1 MNKKLWNN
9 KTSNTSEEITS
20 FLAGEDIELDKFIF
34 IYDIDASLAHVRAL
48 QSIGIIK
55 KNELTKLTKALKVLR
70 KKFIDGKF
78 KLTSKYEDCHSAIE
92 FYLTKEL
99 GDLGKKV
106 HTGRSRNDQVMV
118 AMRLFAKKN
127 LIEFKTRNKLIAE
140 TFLNLAKKYK
150 DLPMPGYTHL
160 QRAMPSSWGLWFSSY
175 AESFID
181 NVDLINNTIDW
192 IDSNPLGSAAGYG
205 VAIPLNRDLVTKE
218 LGFNRTQINSLYV
231 QNSRGKYEMQILNT
245 LKQSMLDIRK
255 FSWDMSLFLSQ
266 EFDLLSIDDKYST
279 GSSIMPNKH
288 NPDVVEILR
297 ANYSILAGFSSE
309 LENLLSLPSGYHR
322 DLQLTKRSLV
332 HGFNTSLKS
341 LDIIPGLL
349 RTIKINKTNSNNFID
364 NEMKMTDKVY
374 SLVSDGVPFRDAY
387 SLVKNSDDH
396 SALLDETK
404 SLNHS
409 MGSPGNLN
417 LNLLE
422 KRLKKQK

>member
-9 KTSNTSEEITS
+9 KTSNISEEITS

-34 IYDIDASLAHVRAL
+34 IYDVDASLAHVKAL

-55 KNELTKLTKALKVLR
+55 KNELTKLSKALKVLR
-70 KKFIDGKF
+70 TKFINGTF
-78 KLTSKYEDCHSAIE
+78 KLTNKYEDCHSAIE

-127 LIEFKTRNKLIAE
+127 LIEFKIKNKLIAE
-140 TFLNLAKKYK
+140 TFLNLAKKHK

-192 IDSNPLGSAAGYG
+192 VDSNPLGSAAGYG

-218 LGFNRTQINSLYV
+218 LGFNRTQLNSLYV

-266 EFDLLSIDDKYST
+266 EFDLLSIDSKYST

-288 NPDVVEILR
+288 NPDVIEILR

-322 DLQLTKRSLV
+322 DLQLTKRSLIN
-332 HGFNTSLKS
+332 GFQTSLKS
-341 LDIIPGLL
+341 LDIIPALL
-349 RTIKINKTNSNNFID
+349 KTIKINKTNSNKYID

-396 SALLDETK
+396 SLLPETK

>member
-9 KTSNTSEEITS
+9 KISNTSKEITS

-34 IYDIDASLAHVRAL
+34 IYDIDASLAHVKAL

-55 KNELTKLTKALKVLR
+55 KNELSKLTKALKVLR

-192 IDSNPLGSAAGYG
+192 VDSNPLGSAAGYG

-288 NPDVVEILR
+288 NPDVIEILR

-341 LDIIPGLL
+341 LDIIPDLL
-349 RTIKINKTNSNNFID
+349 RTIKINKTNSNNYID

-396 SALLDETK
+396 SALDETK

>member
-34 IYDIDASLAHVRAL
+34 IYDIDASLAHVKAL

-55 KNELTKLTKALKVLR
+55 KNELSKLTKALKVLR

-192 IDSNPLGSAAGYG
+192 VDSNPLGSAAGYG

-245 LKQSMLDIRK
+245 FKQSMLDIRK
-255 FSWDMSLFLSQ
+255 FSWDISLFLSQ

-288 NPDVVEILR
+288 NPDVIEILR

-341 LDIIPGLL
+341 LDIVPDLL
-349 RTIKINKTNSNNFID
+349 RTIKINKTNSNNYID

-396 SALLDETK
+396 SALDETK

>member
-9 KTSNTSEEITS
+9 KTSNISEEITS

-34 IYDIDASLAHVRAL
+34 IYDVDASLAHVKAL
-48 QSIGIIK
+48 QSIGVIK
-55 KNELTKLTKALKVLR
+55 KNELTKLSKALKVLR
-70 KKFIDGKF
+70 TKFINGTF
-78 KLTSKYEDCHSAIE
+78 KLTNKYEDCHSAIE

-127 LIEFKTRNKLIAE
+127 LIEFKIKNKLIAE
-140 TFLNLAKKYK
+140 TFLNLAKKHK

-192 IDSNPLGSAAGYG
+192 VDSNPLGSAAGYG

-218 LGFNRTQINSLYV
+218 LGFSRTQLNSLYV

-266 EFDLLSIDDKYST
+266 EFDLLSIDSKYST

-288 NPDVVEILR
+288 NPDVIEILR

-322 DLQLTKRSLV
+322 DLQLTKRSLIN
-332 HGFNTSLKS
+332 GFHTSLKS
-341 LDIIPGLL
+341 LDIIPALL
-349 RTIKINKTNSNNFID
+349 KTIKINKTNSNKYID

-396 SALLDETK
+396 SLLPETK

>member
-9 KTSNTSEEITS
+9 KTSNISEEITS
-20 FLAGEDIELDKFIF
+20 FLAGEDIDLDKFIF
-34 IYDIDASLAHVRAL
+34 IYDVDASLAHVKAL

-55 KNELTKLTKALKVLR
+55 KNELTKLSKALKVLR
-70 KKFIDGKF
+70 TKFINGTF
-78 KLTSKYEDCHSAIE
+78 KLTNKYEDCHSAIE

-127 LIEFKTRNKLIAE
+127 LIEFKIKNKLIAE
-140 TFLNLAKKYK
+140 TFLNLAKKHK

-192 IDSNPLGSAAGYG
+192 VDSNPLGSAAGYG

-218 LGFNRTQINSLYV
+218 LGFSRTQLNSLYV

-266 EFDLLSIDDKYST
+266 EFDLLSIDSKYST
-279 GSSIMPNKH
+279 GSSIMPNKN
-288 NPDVVEILR
+288 NPDVIEILR

-322 DLQLTKRSLV
+322 DLQLTKRSLIN
-332 HGFNTSLKS
+332 GFQTSLKS
-341 LDIIPGLL
+341 LDIIPALL
-349 RTIKINKTNSNNFID
+349 KTIKINKTNSNKYID

-396 SALLDETK
+396 SLLPETK

>member
-9 KTSNTSEEITS
+9 KTSNISEEITS

-34 IYDIDASLAHVRAL
+34 IYDVDASLAHVKAL

-55 KNELTKLTKALKVLR
+55 KNELTKLSKALKVLR
-70 KKFIDGKF
+70 TKFINGTF
-78 KLTSKYEDCHSAIE
+78 KLTNKYEDCHSAIE

-127 LIEFKTRNKLIAE
+127 LIEFKIKNKLIAE
-140 TFLNLAKKYK
+140 TFLNLAKKHK

-192 IDSNPLGSAAGYG
+192 VDSNPLGSAAGYG

-218 LGFNRTQINSLYV
+218 LGFSRTQLNSLYV

-266 EFDLLSIDDKYST
+266 EFDLLSIDSKYST

-288 NPDVVEILR
+288 NPDVIEILR

-322 DLQLTKRSLV
+322 DLQLTKRSLIN
-332 HGFNTSLKS
+332 GFHTSLKS
-341 LDIIPGLL
+341 LDIIPALL
-349 RTIKINKTNSNNFID
+349 KTIKINKTNSNKYID

-387 SLVKNSDDH
+387 GLVKNSDDH
-396 SALLDETK
+396 SLLPETK

>member
-9 KTSNTSEEITS
+9 KTSNISEEITS

-34 IYDIDASLAHVRAL
+34 IYDVDASLAHVKAL

-55 KNELTKLTKALKVLR
+55 KNELTKLSKALKVLR
-70 KKFIDGKF
+70 TKFINGTF
-78 KLTSKYEDCHSAIE
+78 KLTNKYEDCHSAIE

-127 LIEFKTRNKLIAE
+127 LIEFKIKNKLIAE
-140 TFLNLAKKYK
+140 TFLNLAKKHK

-181 NVDLINNTIDW
+181 NIDLINNTIDW
-192 IDSNPLGSAAGYG
+192 VDSNPLGSAAGYG

-218 LGFNRTQINSLYV
+218 LGFSRTQLNSLYV

-266 EFDLLSIDDKYST
+266 EFDLLSIDSKYST

-288 NPDVVEILR
+288 NPDVIEILR

-322 DLQLTKRSLV
+322 DLQLTKRSLIN
-332 HGFNTSLKS
+332 GFQTSLKS
-341 LDIIPGLL
+341 LDIIPALL
-349 RTIKINKTNSNNFID
+349 KTIKINKTNSNKYID

-396 SALLDETK
+396 SLLPETK